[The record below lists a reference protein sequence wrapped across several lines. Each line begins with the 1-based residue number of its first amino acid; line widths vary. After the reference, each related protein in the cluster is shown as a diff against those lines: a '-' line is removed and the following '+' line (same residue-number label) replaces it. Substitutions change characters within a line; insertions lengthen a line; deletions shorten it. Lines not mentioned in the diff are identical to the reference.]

1 MVNTVSVVSLIVAV
15 VVLVVLAYA
24 GILRPTGLAGRTGA
38 QREDDRNRSV
48 IAKWLKNR
56 GPES

>member
-1 MVNTVSVVSLIVAV
+1 MVNTVSVISLIIAI

-24 GILRPTGLAGRTGA
+24 GVLRSTGLAGRTGA
-38 QREDDRNRSV
+38 QREDDRNRAT
-48 IAKWLKNR
+48 IANWLKYR